1 MTTRKFKLKEKE
13 QDYKLKNVLK
23 KEKYIYNEEKNKKDI
38 NNYKINMLSKRDLTK
53 FKSNPIDYLNNLND
67 DNLVKLIQEL
77 NYSYYIQGISL
88 VSDELYDYTMDE
100 LKKRNSTHPLL
111 NEVGVASVSKTQLP
125 YYMGSMDK
133 IKNNTKTLD
142 NWIKKYPDDNGYI
155 ISDKLDGM
163 SGLYVLKDNKGTLYT
178 RKGQDVSHMISF
190 LDDIPELNNSKYKEI
205 AVRGE
210 FIITKDNFINL
221 KQDDTGLSN
230 VRNIL
235 AGVFKSNKPN
245 LKIVKYIN
253 FVIYECIIPDNLEPH
268 NQFSLLDKL
277 GFNIVYNIQLNK
289 LSTDILS
296 KILEDRRENS
306 EYDIDGIIVTQNKVH
321 KRITSGNPKY
331 SFAFKN
337 ILTLKK
343 VEVMVLKVKWNITKD
358 DYIQPV
364 VLFEPVEI
372 DGVIIEK
379 ATGFNGKFIK
389 DNKIGPG
396 SKIIIVRRGDVIP
409 HIEEVL
415 TSSET
420 GEGSMPNY
428 KYTWNK
434 TGIEIVLDKSESRVD
449 IIKEKNIK
457 EIENFV
463 IKIKFNSISIGMVQK
478 LYNADINTIYKF
490 LNVTKEDLLKIDGI
504 KEKTANN
511 IINSIRDTMKDID
524 CIKLMVASNK
534 FGRGFGEKKLKLI
547 LDNIKSKDFKSKPT
561 IEDLIKIKG
570 IERKTGIQFLENLS
584 KYLEFVEKN
593 KLKCEYKPSIITST
607 KNNKLKGLN
616 IVFTG
621 IRDKDLEKYILDNEG
636 FIKTAISGETNML
649 IVNDLDA
656 KSSKITKATELK
668 IEILTIKSFKDKYK
682 IIN

>member
-1 MTTRKFKLKEKE
+1 MSPIRKLKEIE
-13 QDYKLKNVLK
+13 QDFKLKNVLK
-23 KEKYIYNEEKNKKDI
+23 KEEYLYEN
-38 NNYKINMLSKRDLTK
+38 NNYKINMLSKKELTK
-53 FKSNPIDYLNNLND
+53 LKTNPKDYLTNLNK

-88 VSDELYDYTMDE
+88 ISDELYDYTKNV
-100 LKKRNSTHPLL
+100 LNNKNPTHPLL
-111 NEVGVASVSKTQLP
+111 TQVGVSNVSKIKLP

-133 IKNNTKTLD
+133 IKSDEDVLNRWT
-142 NWIKKYPDDNGYI
+142 KKYSDDNGYI
-155 ISDKLDGM
+155 ISDKLDGI
-163 SGLYVLKDNKGTLYT
+163 SGLYNNIDDNISLYT
-178 RKGQDVSHMISF
+178 RGDGNIGKDVSHLLSF
-190 LDDIPELNNSKYKEI
+190 IKGIVDLQKHKSEYKEI

-210 FIITKDNFINL
+210 FIITKDNFL
-221 KQDDTGLSN
+221 KIKENNKDVKN
-230 VRNIL
+230 VRNMV
-235 AGVFKSNKPN
+235 AGIFNSKKPN
-245 LKIVKYIN
+245 LEIAKYID
-253 FVIYECIIPDNLEPH
+253 FVAYECIIPDSLEPY

-277 GFNIVYNIQLNK
+277 GFNLVYNRRLNK

-296 KILEDRRENS
+296 KILEDRRKNS

-331 SFAFKN
+331 SIAFKN
-337 ILTLKK
+337 ISTLKK
-343 VEVMVLKVKWNITKD
+343 AEVMILQVKWNITKD
-358 DYIQPV
+358 NYIQPV

-372 DGVIIEK
+372 DSVMIEK

-396 SKIIIVRRGDVIP
+396 SNIIIVRRGDVIP

-415 TSSET
+415 TPSET

-434 TGIEIVLDKSESRVD
+434 TGIEIVLDKSENRVD

-457 EIENFV
+457 ELENFV
-463 IKIKFNSISIGMVQK
+463 TKIKFNRISIGMVKK
-478 LYNADINTIYKF
+478 LYESDINTIYKF
-490 LNVTKEDLLKIDGI
+490 LNLTKKDLLRIDGI
-504 KEKTANN
+504 KEKTATN
-511 IINSIRDTMKDID
+511 IINSIRDTMKNID

-547 LDNIKSKDFKSKPT
+547 LDNIKSKNFKSKPT
-561 IEDLIKIKG
+561 LDELIKIKG
-570 IERKTGIQFLENLS
+570 IEKKTGIQFLENLN
-584 KYLEFVEKN
+584 KYLEFLEIN
-593 KLKCEYKPSIITST
+593 KLNCEYKSSIITSK
-607 KNNKLKGLN
+607 KNNNLKGLN

-636 FIKTAISGETNML
+636 FVRTSISGETNILM
-649 IVNDLDA
+649 VKDLDA
-656 KSSKITKATELK
+656 KSSKINKAKELK
-668 IEILTIKSFKDKYK
+668 IEILTINSFKDKYK